1 MSKVKKV
8 DCALLPPC
16 AKTVHKK
23 LQRAHYISILWGA
36 ADTAIPDDGVDP
48 QDFGWKETNG
58 CLTPVWF
65 EGPHMPD
72 KVFREVDAVN
82 DDDNGADSDDV
93 GAFANDHDDEA
104 EGVDIT
110 WSDDSE
116 SEPEM

>member
-1 MSKVKKV
+1 
-8 DCALLPPC
+8 
-16 AKTVHKK
+16 
-23 LQRAHYISILWGA
+23 
-36 ADTAIPDDGVDP
+36 
-48 QDFGWKETNG
+48 
-58 CLTPVWF
+58 
-65 EGPHMPD
+65 MPD